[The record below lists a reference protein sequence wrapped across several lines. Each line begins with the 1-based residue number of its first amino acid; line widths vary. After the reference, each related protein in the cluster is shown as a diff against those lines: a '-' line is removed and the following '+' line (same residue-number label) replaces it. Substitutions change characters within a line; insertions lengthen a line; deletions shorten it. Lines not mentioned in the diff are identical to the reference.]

1 MKELIEIQTRIKV
14 KKSRCALNRNGGV
27 LYTYRNLEDIQEA
40 AKPLLKELKCTLKL
54 TDSIELIGN
63 RFYLKATAT
72 LTNEAGE
79 SESTTAY
86 AREPDTL
93 GVMTVPQV
101 TGSSSS
107 YARKYALNGLLG
119 LDDAKDVDA
128 IPQDTALKDSAQ
140 NDKAAK
146 PGKAPQL
153 GPDQNELFNMYAK
166 PAIAQAQTKEDLA
179 RIWNDYR
186 NLQGYPAFMTELT
199 ARRKALG
206 IKNSKEK

>member
-14 KKSRCALNRNGGV
+14 KKSRQALNRNGGV

-40 AKPLLKELKCTLKL
+40 VKPLLKELKCTLKL

-93 GVMTVPQV
+93 GVMTAPQV

-119 LDDAKDVDA
+119 LDDAKDVDLL
-128 IPQDTALKDSAQ
+128 PQQEAPSPR
-140 NDKAAK
+140 AATHGTQTT
-146 PGKAPQL
+146 GKAPQQ

-166 PAIAQAQTKEDLA
+166 PAIAQANTKEDLA
-179 RIWNDYR
+179 RIWNDYK